1 MMMKK
6 YGLITKVL
14 LISMFAI
21 LLNGCENSLTSE
33 FSSKANEAK
42 FYSITGNI
50 DVDAISAENSSRTG
64 LPTIPSINDNSINF
78 SVSAKMG
85 DETITGTVTGNQYS
99 ITLPKGSWTITVI
112 GKKAEV
118 KVLEGSINVNPEDE
132 PTTQQT
138 ITLKTINAGTGSLSL
153 TITNDSE
160 LSCGGVKAT
169 LY

>member
-42 FYSITGNI
+42 FYTITGNI

-64 LPTIPSINDNSINF
+64 LPTIPSINDNSIKF
-78 SVSAKMG
+78 LFLQKWVMK
-85 DETITGTVTGNQYS
+85 
-99 ITLPKGSWTITVI
+99 L
-112 GKKAEV
+112 
-118 KVLEGSINVNPEDE
+118 
-132 PTTQQT
+132 
-138 ITLKTINAGTGSLSL
+138 
-153 TITNDSE
+153 
-160 LSCGGVKAT
+160 
-169 LY
+169 